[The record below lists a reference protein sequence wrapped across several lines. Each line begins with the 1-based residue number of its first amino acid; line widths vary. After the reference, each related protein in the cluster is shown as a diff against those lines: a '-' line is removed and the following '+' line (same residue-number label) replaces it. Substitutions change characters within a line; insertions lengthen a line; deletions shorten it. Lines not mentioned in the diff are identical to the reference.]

1 MAQASAIAPSMSKE
15 EWIARRAAT
24 ARERKPASREAKRV
38 HGKRV
43 VPSGATA
50 LPSSEM
56 VPAVLASIPSSVP
69 ELPDSYLVRDK
80 DLSELKAALLAK
92 NGPNS
97 AALTSETRKV
107 KSSRTAAHG
116 MGGVG
121 KTTIAAALVH
131 DDQIR
136 AAFSKIV
143 WVSVGQEPDIRELQ
157 EAIHEQLLEKGITD
171 SANTPSLVSTALRN
185 AAKGVKVLLVCD
197 DVWDPKH
204 EKPLNCIDGDNGSRL
219 LVTTRIQKL
228 LNNSCEVSVGVLS
241 ENDALQLL
249 LSSANMEEGSMP
261 EGGDEH
267 RIALEIVELCGRLPL
282 TLAIAGG
289 MISDHPKGFDD
300 ELVELM
306 REDRLRDQDDDE
318 DGSGTTLE
326 ERIVRRYTRP
336 SPIFT
341 LSISNDPRFTGNRSL
356 HHSK

>member
-1 MAQASAIAPSMSKE
+1 MQFGNRAFRSWHARLVSKAP
-15 EWIARRAAT
+15 ALLRAVLDSSDTFDAPLFSSLVQ
-24 ARERKPASREAKRV
+24 PASSSSSSITACTISENAKE
-38 HGKRV
+38 
-43 VPSGATA
+43 GADPTELAPYLEGSFGDVTRIDYGTGHETA
-50 LPSSEM
+50 F
-56 VPAVLASIPSSVP
+56 VC
-69 ELPDSYLVRDK
+69 
-80 DLSELKAALLAK
+80 LLY
-92 NGPNS
+92 
-97 AALTSETRKV
+97 
-107 KSSRTAAHG
+107 TAHA

-121 KTTIAAALVH
+121 KTTIAATLVH

-171 SANTPSLVSTALRN
+171 SANTLSLVSTALRN

-282 TLAIAGG
+282 TLAIAGA

-318 DGSGTTLE
+318 DGNGTTLE
-326 ERIVRRYTRP
+326 ERIVWRYTRP